1 MKVTVLMSTF
11 NGAKFL
17 DLQIQSILSQE
28 FINFNLIIRD
38 DASTDES
45 LTILRKWKGIDD
57 RISLI
62 EGGENIGAAL
72 SFTELVK
79 LTDADVIFFSD
90 QDDIWLEE
98 KISNGLSFFS
108 RQNNEVPVLYM
119 QNGCGFSKE
128 SGFINRSIQIAKP
141 KKIEEFLFLNGGLYG
156 CCMVFNRKMKDAY
169 LRSLPSEIFMHDH
182 HMTMTAL
189 AFGRIEY
196 SDIKNLFYRKHLNN
210 VSGGPVSSFNKATN
224 FLLSNTP
231 IVKPE
236 SYGAINSFFLKNE
249 KFISKSNALVFAK
262 FLEFNSLG
270 FFTKVFYI
278 FRYDFRIY
286 KSKFILVYKLI
297 FR

>member
-17 DLQIQSILSQE
+17 DLQIQSILSQD
-28 FINFNLIIRD
+28 FKNFNLIIRD
-38 DASTDES
+38 DASTDGTLS
-45 LTILRKWKGIDD
+45 ILRMWVGIDD
-57 RISLI
+57 RVSLT
-62 EGGENIGAAL
+62 EGKINIGAAL

-79 LTDADVIFFSD
+79 LTDADIIFFSD
-90 QDDIWLEE
+90 QDDVWLEG

-108 RQNNEVPVLYM
+108 QQNNEAPILYM
-119 QNGCGFSKE
+119 QNGCGFSKDN
-128 SGFINRSIQIAKP
+128 GFINRSIQIARP

-196 SDIKNLFYRKHLNN
+196 SDIKNIFYRKHFNN
-210 VSGGPVSSFNKATN
+210 VSGGPVSSFDKASN
-224 FLLSNTP
+224 FLQSNTP

-236 SYGAINSFFLKNE
+236 SYSAINSFFLKNE
-249 KFISKSNALVFAK
+249 KFISKNNALIFAK

-270 FFTKVFYI
+270 FFSKVFYI

-286 KSKFILVYKLI
+286 KSKLILVYKLI